1 MAAHWLCPRAALLL
15 DLQVRKKVIGS
26 LKPGFEY
33 LEARLT
39 DTCPTSSY
47 YLSQE
52 YAVFKAVRIFDP
64 SVAREMSIDASMV
77 ENLAVLRCLSRELI
91 DRMKSEVDSYAAA
104 AADVEI
110 SRADVQD
117 FTDQVLAFWRAHRRD
132 LLAFAEAARIVFA
145 LSPNSASC
153 ERVFSLLAVMF
164 GDNQKSALADLLQGS
179 LMLRYNKRPVG

>member
-1 MAAHWLCPRAALLL
+1 M
-15 DLQVRKKVIGS
+15 RKKVIGS

-117 FTDQVLAFWRAHRRD
+117 FTDQVLAFWRAPSRLARLCRGGAHRLCPEPQLCVMRTR
-132 LLAFAEAARIVFA
+132 LLTAR
-145 LSPNSASC
+145 
-153 ERVFSLLAVMF
+153 
-164 GDNQKSALADLLQGS
+164 GD
-179 LMLRYNKRPVG
+179 VW